1 MHSLDGENISPE
13 NIKFHAYRVEDSTAS
28 KEYYQEM
35 DDEEKIYIYIDE
47 TSGYIESNCSGLFTE
62 LAPYK
67 GISQY
72 DYDNNTDKLI
82 EYLTHCKDWEEI
94 Q

>member
-1 MHSLDGENISPE
+1 MKNIC
-13 NIKFHAYRVEDSTAS
+13 IYR
-28 KEYYQEM
+28 
-35 DDEEKIYIYIDE
+35 
-47 TSGYIESNCSGLFTE
+47 GNLRYIESNSSGLFTE
-62 LAPYK
+62 LELYK

-94 Q
+94 

>member
-1 MHSLDGENISPE
+1 MHIVQKIQQQARNI
-13 NIKFHAYRVEDSTAS
+13 IKKWMMKRKYTFIQMKLQDILNQIVVDF
-28 KEYYQEM
+28 
-35 DDEEKIYIYIDE
+35 
-47 TSGYIESNCSGLFTE
+47 FTE
-62 LAPYK
+62 LALYK